1 VCHQNAVCDPAG
13 SVFGTPAC
21 VCNDGYEGN
30 GVDYCI
36 ITINEC
42 EFDACPADQICVD
55 RLIGFE
61 CNCRLGFEKMD
72 DQCFDIDECS
82 IGIHAC
88 DVGTSCENSEG
99 GHLCKPDAVSCEPEC
114 EDGYECDLTS
124 GTCVDI
130 DECAED
136 THDCKEFE
144 TCRNGNGKFFCDFDN
159 SQCRADLPKPEWKGR
174 NGMKYIYRSE
184 GGAVLALKLKNKFNR
199 VNVRNELYTGV
210 VMFTKDVCGT
220 DFLRSLSDGRVQIE
234 LSDTSA
240 LYRIHDAH
248 FKSKQ
253 KYTASGFTFDLL
265 SVELKD
271 APWTFKNGNPTKN
284 MGSDIIYVTFAGLDA
299 VDFMTTEDDCL
310 LTAAQAALPFEDFS
324 ELDRACFVDLK
335 TFWKTPTL
343 S

>member
-1 VCHQNAVCDPAG
+1 
-13 SVFGTPAC
+13 
-21 VCNDGYEGN
+21 
-30 GVDYCI
+30 
-36 ITINEC
+36 
-42 EFDACPADQICVD
+42 
-55 RLIGFE
+55 
-61 CNCRLGFEKMD
+61 M
-72 DQCFDIDECS
+72 
-82 IGIHAC
+82 
-88 DVGTSCENSEG
+88 
-99 GHLCKPDAVSCEPEC
+99 VSCEPEC
-114 EDGYECDLTS
+114 ENGFECDLTS

-159 SQCRADLPKPEWKGR
+159 TQCRADLPKPEWKGR
-174 NGMKYIYRSE
+174 NGMKYLYRSE

-220 DFLRSLSDGRVQIE
+220 NFLRSLQDGRVQIE

-240 LYRIHDAH
+240 LYRVHDAH

-271 APWTFKNGNPTKN
+271 APWTFKNGVATKN
-284 MGSDIIYVTFAGLDA
+284 MGSDIVYVTFTGLDT
-299 VDFMTTEDDCL
+299 VEFLTTEDDCL
-310 LTAAQAALPFEDFS
+310 LTAAQAALPYEDFS
-324 ELDRACFVDLK
+324 ELDRACFIDLK
-335 TFWKTPTL
+335 TFWNKPAL